1 MSRCQRECHRFEPDI
16 LLQHAAIALAVE
28 RSLGKTEVMSSNL
41 IGSTNFR
48 PLVKWISCLSSKQ
61 AVGVRSSQGRP
72 IKNTKRCHRKIQ

>member
-41 IGSTNFR
+41 IGSTNSR
-48 PLVKWISCLSSKQ
+48 LLVKWIVASVCRLASNQEK
-61 AVGVRSSQGRP
+61 ANGYMWVRVLPDAPQ
-72 IKNTKRCHRKIQ
+72 IV